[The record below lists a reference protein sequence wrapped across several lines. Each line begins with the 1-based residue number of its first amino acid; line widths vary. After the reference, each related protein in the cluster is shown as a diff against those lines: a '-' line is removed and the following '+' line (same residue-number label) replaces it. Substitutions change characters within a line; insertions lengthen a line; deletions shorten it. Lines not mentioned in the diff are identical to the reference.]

1 MATASG
7 RDSLAFLPM
16 PLPPVFGHQALLGR
30 LGAAIASGRFP
41 QAALLVGP
49 QGAGKQRVA
58 LWAAQALLCERASG
72 SPCGECLDCRQAA
85 ELTHPDLHWFVPI
98 PRPKATD
105 PAKQMDEARES
116 LGSVMAERRKSPWY
130 RPPDGLASHSLA
142 SVRVLQR
149 IVGLT
154 PFRSRRKVVI
164 LGDAE
169 RLVVQDASPEAAN
182 ALLKVLEEP
191 PADTTILLTA
201 AEPQGLL
208 PTIRSRVVPIR
219 VGPVGDEVVRRFLT
233 QALTPAPGGAA
244 LERRVSGAAGLIG
257 RALWADGGAE
267 GGVVR
272 AKAILAAVGRGG
284 AAWAE
289 AALGQAPWGARGDF
303 AATLDGLAGTLR
315 DALKNAVDA
324 GNRDGTVRRLAALR
338 LVDEARDGV
347 GSNTNPQ
354 LVLAVLARE
363 LERVG

>member
-1 MATASG
+1 
-7 RDSLAFLPM
+7 M

-58 LWAAQALLCERASG
+58 LWAAQALLCERAG
-72 SPCGECLDCRQAA
+72 GAPCGGCLDCRQAV

-130 RPPDGLASHSLA
+130 RPPDGPASHSLA
-142 SVRVLQR
+142 SVRVLHR
-149 IVGLT
+149 IVALT
-154 PFRSRRKVVI
+154 PFRGRRKVVI

-182 ALLKVLEEP
+182 ALLKALEEP
-191 PADTTILLTA
+191 PADTTIMLTA
-201 AEPQGLL
+201 AEPQALL

-219 VGPVGDEVVRRFLT
+219 VGPVGDDVVRRFLT
-233 QALTPAPGGAA
+233 EALTPAPAGAA
-244 LERRVSGAAGLIG
+244 LERRVGAAAGLIG
-257 RALWADGGAE
+257 RALWAGDGGGEVGA
-267 GGVVR
+267 VR
-272 AKAILAAVGRGG
+272 AQALLAAVRRGG

-289 AALGQAPWGARGDF
+289 AALGQPPWGARGDF

-315 DALKNAVDA
+315 DALRSEADA
-324 GNRDGTVRRLAALR
+324 GNRDAALRRLAALR

-347 GSNTNPQ
+347 GTNPNPQ